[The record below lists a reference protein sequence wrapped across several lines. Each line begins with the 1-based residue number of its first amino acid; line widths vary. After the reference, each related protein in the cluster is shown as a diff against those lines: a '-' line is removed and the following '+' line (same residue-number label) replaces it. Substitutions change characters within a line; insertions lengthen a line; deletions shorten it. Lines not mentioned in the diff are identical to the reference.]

1 VILQGEARVINS
13 YTSEIIPPGVEQTS
27 RCSWESKEKKK
38 NLRHLGLYII
48 SSIYIALMLS
58 EGLAIILINIL
69 DTIAPKELV

>member
-38 NLRHLGLYII
+38 TSDTWDYI
-48 SSIYIALMLS
+48 SSPVF
-58 EGLAIILINIL
+58 
-69 DTIAPKELV
+69 T